1 VNNVADGSI
10 NSTSLKKLLIAPFN
24 SIIANRVIHWNKLM
38 QQHGIDM
45 IRYFIDWYQAISRVK
60 MLYIYM
66 LADVSDKTTWLN
78 RLVSELLGKLGK
90 NRTIF
95 HVLNDGTCED

>member
-1 VNNVADGSI
+1 
-10 NSTSLKKLLIAPFN
+10 
-24 SIIANRVIHWNKLM
+24 
-38 QQHGIDM
+38 
-45 IRYFIDWYQAISRVK
+45 
-60 MLYIYM
+60 M